1 MTIDKSKLHIVNS
14 NKAPKLAKSNFNK
27 LIHKTETMALL
38 KKLLDEKG
46 SSQLQL
52 ANTLGRDK
60 TTVNRWVKNSR
71 EISWENAEK
80 IAAVLG
86 CHPVEIYQPSIN
98 TYLKHKCAWEGYMMD
113 VPKDEQVKIKIP
125 FEWYNDNVIAVQMDA
140 PGTPCDG
147 EIWLFDIPKVKK
159 INKNCVGQIC
169 YITASKK
176 FMQTHKNQIKTH
188 KWLPLIAMIKPVG
201 NGKLKIVNSYNNEL
215 LNPLCDNLT
224 YDDFDIAAPV
234 KAKYDPELIIK
245 HSR

>member
-1 MTIDKSKLHIVNS
+1 MTIKKPELRIINSKKG
-14 NKAPKLAKSNFNK
+14 NKEHN
-27 LIHKTETMALL
+27 IETMAHL
-38 KKLLDEKG
+38 KKLLEDNNFP
-46 SSQLQL
+46 QLKL
-52 ANTLGRDK
+52 AHELGKDK

-71 EISWENAEK
+71 KIDWENAEQ
-80 IAAVLG
+80 IAKVLG
-86 CHPVEIYQPSIN
+86 CHPVEIYQPAVN
-98 TYLKHKCAWEGYMMD
+98 TILKHKCAWNGYMID
-113 VPKDEQVKIKIP
+113 IPKDDQHSLKIP
-125 FEWYNDNVIAVQMDA
+125 FEWYNANVEAVQMDA
-140 PGTPCDG
+140 PGTPCDS

-201 NGKLKIVNSYNNEL
+201 NGKLKIVNSYNDEL
-215 LNPLCDNLT
+215 INALCDNLT

-245 HSR
+245 HSK